1 MTELLKINYENE
13 QPTVSARDLHE
24 FLEVKTAFKDWFPRM
39 CEYGFINGEDFNML
53 KIERVQ
59 NEGGRMVERVVSDS
73 ALTIDMAKQICMLQR
88 NDKGKQARQYFIQLE
103 KKWNSPECIMERALE
118 FAHQAVKRLE
128 ERLEEQKPL
137 VQFAETVTKSKD
149 NILMRDMAKL
159 LCDEGLNIGEKR
171 LYRYLRNNNIL
182 MQDNMPYQTYVDRK
196 YFVVKETPIDTIYG
210 VKLTKTTLVT
220 PKGQMW
226 IVSKIKEYMEGE

>member
-128 ERLEEQKPL
+128 ARLEEQKPL
-137 VQFAETVTKSKD
+137 VQFAETAMKSD
-149 NILMRDMAKL
+149 TNIKMSKMAKI
-159 LCDEGLNIGEKR
+159 LCDEGFNTGEKR
-171 LYRYLRNNNIL
+171 LFSYLRNQGIL
-182 MQDNMPYQTYVDRK
+182 MQNNIPYQTYIDRK
-196 YFVVKETPIDTIYG
+196 YFVLKETPVNINGDIF
-210 VKLTKTTLVT
+210 LRMTTLVT
-220 PKGQMW
+220 PKGQLW
-226 IVSKIKEYMEGE
+226 IVSKIKEEMESK